1 MRVQPV
7 TTSRLELMSIGASF
21 IEALL
26 GGRPFIAEGI
36 GGFSLPRNWPDEH
49 DRRFL
54 ETRLN
59 QMRDAPDTQVWL
71 ARAMV
76 LRRDPV
82 KPMIGHIGFHGPP
95 QDEVLEMGYT
105 VFEPYRRRGYAE
117 EAIRGLMAWAYTEHG
132 VSRFIVSISPNNA
145 PSLALARKIGFKRS
159 GQQMDPEDGLEDV
172 FELQYVPEGS
182 P

>member
-1 MRVQPV
+1 MRVPPI
-7 TTSRLELMSIGASF
+7 TTSRLELVSISASF

-36 GGFSLPRNWPDEH
+36 GGFGLPRGWPDEH

-54 ETRLN
+54 ETRLE
-59 QMRDAPDTQVWL
+59 QMREDPGVQVWL

-76 LRRDPV
+76 QRRDPL

-95 QDEVLEMGYT
+95 REGALEVGYT
-105 VFEPYRRRGYAE
+105 VFEPYRRRGYAQ
-117 EAIRGLMAWAYTEHG
+117 EAIRGLMVWAFNEQG
-132 VSRFIVSISPNNA
+132 ISRFIVSISPDNA
-145 PSLALARKIGFKRS
+145 PSLALADKFGFKRA
-159 GQQMDPEDGLEDV
+159 GEQVDPEDGLEYV
-172 FELQYVPEGS
+172 FELQYGPEGS